1 LGSANPI
8 GSHLYA
14 SARDGALRRAAG
26 FLPVYIRVVGK
37 GPLKLFLSYAHEDR
51 DIVTELRKH
60 LAPLRHEQIVTDW
73 YDFELTPGHDW
84 DREILSQ
91 LESSDLVLVVVSADF
106 VASNYAY
113 GRELGI
119 ALDLHDQERLRVLPV
134 IGRNCRWQNLPFARL
149 QVLPEGAVAISS
161 WENRDDAFVSV
172 VLGVERVA
180 REILSSGHGLVDDW
194 LTSRLLCR
202 RVLMAVQQQLRR
214 IGLYAGPIDG
224 IPGPATEAAVVSFQR
239 RAGIKVDAMI
249 GPDVIRRL
257 QEHTPR
263 PTNGRP

>member
-1 LGSANPI
+1 
-8 GSHLYA
+8 
-14 SARDGALRRAAG
+14 
-26 FLPVYIRVVGK
+26 VGK
-37 GPLKLFLSYAHEDR
+37 GPLKLFLSCAHGDR

-113 GRELGI
+113 GRELGL

-194 LTSRLLCR
+194 LTSRLLRR
-202 RVLMAVQQQLRR
+202 RVLMAVQQHLRR

-257 QEHTPR
+257 QEHTPH